1 MRKFP
6 KLHYP
11 NDPETDGV
19 LGGEVVVTEKLDGAN
34 FRFTWSA
41 PGDGEGQKS
50 RPDSTTRDEWDE
62 GGLVVGTRNH
72 TYDHDDENLPKA
84 FEHAVEY
91 VGQMVDEAN
100 AAWLDTYADG
110 SWTFFGEAMH
120 LHSLDYEHINW
131 HQPQKGSPHVPLEAD
146 KPNVV
151 LFDAWH
157 DGEWVHW
164 SDFDEAV
171 RSGPFTCT
179 PVLRRGEGDFVLG
192 EGIDI
197 PEQSMFGGPPEGV
210 VVRRVDGSVRAKKVS
225 EDFREKDTSS
235 FNNPTKAQSDA
246 AEFVAAFVT
255 PQRIENVARKLV
267 DEGHYDHLRME
278 MMEDLPREVLVDVLA
293 EEAWS
298 SLLSDGGF
306 EAEWDDDFKAE
317 VRSKASR
324 VCARTLKNLC
334 QEF

>member
-19 LGGEVVVTEKLDGAN
+19 LGGEAVVTEKLDGAN
-34 FRFTWSA
+34 FRFTWDE
-41 PGDGEGQKS
+41 DGN
-50 RPDSTTRDEWDE
+50 
-62 GGLVVGTRNH
+62 LVVGTRNH

-84 FEHAVEY
+84 FGHAVEY
-91 VGQMVDEAN
+91 IKRQQGWFDAFMAHE
-100 AAWLDTYADG
+100 
-110 SWTFFGEAMH
+110 WTFFGEAMH
-120 LHSLDYEHINW
+120 LHSLDYEDINW
-131 HQPQKGSPHVPLEAD
+131 QQPHKGSPHVPLDAD
-146 KPNVV
+146 QPNVV

-157 DGEWVHW
+157 EHEGWADW
-164 SDFDEAV
+164 D
-171 RSGPFTCT
+171 RFTDLIADSPLQHA
-179 PVLRRGEGDFVLG
+179 PVLRRGDGDTLQDH
-192 EGIDI
+192 GIEI

-210 VVRRVDGSVRAKKVS
+210 VVRRVDGTVRAKKVS
-225 EDFREKDTSS
+225 EDLREKNTSS

-255 PQRIENVARKLV
+255 PQRIENVAHKLV
-267 DEGHYDHLRME
+267 DEGEYDRLRME

-298 SLLSDGGF
+298 SLLADGGF

-317 VRSKASR
+317 VRSKASKS
-324 VCARTLKNLC
+324 CARTLKNLC